1 MKTILDGWDGRAV
14 TLGIFVGA
22 IVVTLV
28 ANAILFAIIRRLSR
42 RGKPFYVSVAKHCY
56 APMRL
61 LLPAIAVEAILPLL
75 KLTGDEARVLGHVIS
90 LGLIGGVGWLS
101 VSAVAVATDAILAHY
116 RVDAKDNLTARKIH
130 TQLSMF
136 KRALNIVVGVLT
148 FSVMIMTFSWARDFG
163 TSLLASAG
171 IAGLVV
177 GMAARSTLT
186 NLIAGIQIALTEP
199 IRIEDV
205 VIVNGEWG
213 WIEEILTTYV
223 VVRIWDLRRLVVP
236 ISYFIEHPF
245 QNWTRVTANLLGY
258 AYLYV
263 DYTAPIDAIREE
275 LHRILEASPRW
286 DRQVWN
292 LQVTNTSEHAIELR
306 ALMGAAD
313 SGTAWDLRCEVREKL
328 VAFVQKNY
336 PQSLPKTRGEIGEL
350 RAQVMAPEPRSV
362 DGPPIGHQGG
372 A

>member
-1 MKTILDGWDGRAV
+1 MNRILAEWNGRAIAPAV
-14 TLGIFVGA
+14 FVGA
-22 IVVTLV
+22 IVAALV
-28 ANAILFAIIRRLSR
+28 ANAIVFAIVRRVGR
-42 RGKPFYVSVAKHCY
+42 RGKPFYASVAKHCY
-56 APMRL
+56 APMRVV
-61 LLPAIAVEAILPLL
+61 LPALAVEIILPLFRL
-75 KLTGDEARVLGHVIS
+75 AGGEERVLGHMSS
-90 LGLIGGVGWLS
+90 LAMIGGTGWLS
-101 VSAVAVATDAILAHY
+101 VGAVAVATDAILAHY
-116 RVDAKDNLTARKIH
+116 RVDARDNLAARKIH
-130 TQLSMF
+130 TQLSLF
-136 KRALNIVVGVLT
+136 KRTLSIVIGVLT
-148 FSVMIMTFSWARDFG
+148 FSVMIMTFGWARDLG

-177 GMAARSTLT
+177 GMAARSTLG

-199 IRIEDV
+199 IRIDDV
-205 VIVNGEWG
+205 VIVEGEWG

-245 QNWTRVTANLLGY
+245 QNWTRVTADLLGY
-258 AYLYV
+258 TYLYV

-286 DRQVWN
+286 DRKVWN
-292 LQVTNTSEHAIELR
+292 LQVTNASEHTLELR
-306 ALMGAAD
+306 ALMSAAD

-336 PQSLPKTRGEIGEL
+336 PQCLPKTRGELGEL
-350 RAQVMAPEPRSV
+350 RAEVIAPEPRRA